1 VIDEVVGLGATALM
15 SSNEVALPSSAQVR
29 PSCKSLPRVALLF
42 ALTASSCLRTTA
54 TSRDG
59 AESLARATTPADGA
73 SDADGPHSPLS
84 SATSCPE
91 RTPEGAR
98 WKATYDWSNPVPFDC
113 GEAEQSS
120 ARTSDAG
127 ADAPLDTS
135 DAVVVVKGLLQP
147 FKDCYHHTLS
157 LDPCEEGS
165 LRLRMEVDC
174 RGAVRS
180 LRADARTL
188 SSQTVQCV
196 MDVASQARF
205 SAPNAGSAKLELP
218 ISFKRP

>member
-1 VIDEVVGLGATALM
+1 MGATALM
-15 SSNEVALPSSAQVR
+15 LPNEVALPSNDQVR
-29 PSCKSLPRVALLF
+29 PSCKSLSRVALLF
-42 ALTASSCLRTTA
+42 ALTAGGCLRTTA

-59 AESLARATTPADGA
+59 AETLARAATPADGA
-73 SDADGPHSPLS
+73 SDAEGADPLS
-84 SATSCPE
+84 SASNCAE
-91 RTPEGAR
+91 RASGGGGLR
-98 WKATYDWSNPVPFDC
+98 ATYDWSDPAPAEC
-113 GEAEQSS
+113 AEAEQDS
-120 ARTSDAG
+120 ARKSDAG

-165 LRLRMEVDC
+165 LRLRINVDC

-180 LRADARTL
+180 IRADARTL

-196 MDVASQARF
+196 MDVASKARF
-205 SAPNAGSAKLELP
+205 SAPNAGTAKLEVP